1 MEVIVRKTEKAR
13 VNKVRSL
20 ILSAGNTFGSVHF
33 RKRSDGSKRKMSY
46 RLHSQ
51 KPTYAKLPKG
61 DGSKTRRDTD
71 LANNMLTVLDANIVV
86 RAERGKRKGKIS
98 GRGGWRTI
106 PLENVERVCVK
117 GKIYKIK
124 K

>member
-13 VNKVRSL
+13 VKKVRSL

-33 RKRSDGSKRKMSY
+33 RKRSDGSKRKLSF
-46 RLHSQ
+46 RLNSQ
-51 KPTYAKLPKG
+51 NPTYAQKP
-61 DGSKTRRDTD
+61 GSGKFSSRKAKDSD
-71 LANNMLTVLDANIVV
+71 NNMLTVIDANIVI
-86 RAERGKRKGKIS
+86 RAKSGRRKGKIS
-98 GRGGWRTI
+98 GRGDWRTI
-106 PLENVERVCVK
+106 SIETVERVCVK